1 MRSTVP
7 AALAATALLV
17 LAGCTVPGGGAE
29 PDDDPSVD
37 EPVGET
43 SCVEG
48 DWYLDLADY
57 TTQSEAYLL
66 GLGLPLEHLDIAG
79 QQKLTFTADGYL
91 NIATD
96 LTTSAVVLGQA
107 ISTTTQSA
115 GGADWYWDATN
126 DTEGDITLEN
136 WAWTVEPGGATDP
149 AAPPAAPFF
158 DPESDAPIAVSCSA
172 TTLSLQGAGAPLT
185 GNFTR

>member
-1 MRSTVP
+1 MRSPVP
-7 AALAATALLV
+7 ALAATTLLL
-17 LAGCTVPGGGAE
+17 LAGCAAADDGA
-29 PDDDPSVD
+29 DDGPVAD
-37 EPVGET
+37 EPTGDT
-43 SCVEG
+43 SCLEG

-57 TTQSEAYLL
+57 TAQSEAYLL
-66 GLGLPLEHLDIAG
+66 GLGIPLEDLSLSG

-91 NIATD
+91 NLATD
-96 LTTSAVVLGQA
+96 LTTSAVVMGQP

-126 DTEGDITLEN
+126 DIDGDVTLEN

-158 DPESDAPIAVSCSA
+158 DPESDAPIAASCSP
-172 TTLSLQGAGAPLT
+172 TTLSLRGADAPLT